1 MVTLHHWQLGLMQF
15 CFHHIAR
22 VLRDVCLKTPSGTSR
37 FSSMLLSPYWLS
49 PPGKPLTQGSL
60 LRIPPFRCFYFR
72 SSEPLPSQERYP
84 APRDAAHPVQDGV
97 HLDEDAFQD
106 LVLSDHTLLL
116 VLRIIWR
123 S

>member
-1 MVTLHHWQLGLMQF
+1 MVTLHHWQLGFMQF
-15 CFHHIAR
+15 GFHRIAR

-72 SSEPLPSQERYP
+72 SSEPLPSQERCP
-84 APRDAAHPVQDGV
+84 APREAAHPVQDRV
-97 HLDEDAFQD
+97 HLDEDAFQN
-106 LVLSDHTLLL
+106 LVSSDQPHPLLL
-116 VLRIIWR
+116 V
-123 S
+123 